1 MTQTE
6 SMHRYLRV
14 ISRKG
19 KIDSLL
25 LFAASLISLIFS
37 ITQWLM
43 EGFEALLY
51 ILPLMLIMLVMPL
64 YVGYIRGAITKDN
77 VVERARGWTYLV
89 VGVITYLVWILS
101 LWLSE
106 FVARWLLPLIA
117 LIILAFSFLFARHF
131 SLFIFDVMRNVIT
144 KEEMTS
150 LQRFRDY
157 VRQVEEERRRK
168 EKEAVKIT
176 GIAATLLGAALVLV
190 CFSLQFSFRVSNNAL
205 CLSFI

>member
-1 MTQTE
+1 
-6 SMHRYLRV
+6 
-14 ISRKG
+14 
-19 KIDSLL
+19 
-25 LFAASLISLIFS
+25 
-37 ITQWLM
+37 M
-43 EGFEALLY
+43 EGSEALPY